1 MKNSEVKKKILFHYM
16 LGIPS
21 GGSDQCLFSLLT
33 HLDQTKYELF
43 LLYKRDSF
51 FLEKLKEIGI
61 KLIPIT
67 KQVESNNNQIVESK
81 IELKKTNEKWKFLP
95 ISLKILIKIIPD
107 TLKLINIIKA
117 NKIDIIHANHNI
129 NGDRAVILASIILR
143 KKIVS
148 HYRGLYTAVSIDK
161 YLYPHIDQIIC
172 ISNFAKQDY
181 IKSGIPEKKCKII
194 YDGVDLNKFS
204 PLIKETNKITI
215 GCIGRLEKWKGQQ
228 VLIEAAGIIVKSF
241 PEIEFLLIGNGSNKN
256 NLLNKVKSENLEKHL
271 TFTGDVTNVKDYMD
285 KCTIIVHTSIEPE
298 PFGMVIIEAMAL
310 EKPVIATNFGG
321 PIEIIDNEIDGYL
334 IPPSEPKILAS
345 HILKLVNNPELRK
358 QIGTEA
364 RKKVIEK
371 FDFRITA
378 KKIENVYEDIQK

>member
-1 MKNSEVKKKILFHYM
+1 
-16 LGIPS
+16 
-21 GGSDQCLFSLLT
+21 
-33 HLDQTKYELF
+33 
-43 LLYKRDSF
+43 
-51 FLEKLKEIGI
+51 
-61 KLIPIT
+61 
-67 KQVESNNNQIVESK
+67 
-81 IELKKTNEKWKFLP
+81 
-95 ISLKILIKIIPD
+95 
-107 TLKLINIIKA
+107 
-117 NKIDIIHANHNI
+117 
-129 NGDRAVILASIILR
+129 
-143 KKIVS
+143 
-148 HYRGLYTAVSIDK
+148 
-161 YLYPHIDQIIC
+161 
-172 ISNFAKQDY
+172 
-181 IKSGIPEKKCKII
+181 
-194 YDGVDLNKFS
+194 
-204 PLIKETNKITI
+204 
-215 GCIGRLEKWKGQQ
+215 
-228 VLIEAAGIIVKSF
+228 
-241 PEIEFLLIGNGSNKN
+241 GNGSNKN